1 MQPQQNFSG
10 SGPGSADQ
18 NDAIACTQCGAPM
31 PREMRFCRACGNRLG
46 EGPAEYTETVRL
58 PYGTAAA
65 NPQFSGQYTP
75 GMGGPLVQPNAGAY
89 PARRRRLGFS
99 GMTWMWIILGLFF
112 ASGGL
117 MSALVR
123 NVPRVARISGATT
136 SAPRSYFGVD
146 EFKDAAN
153 DTGATFDVASPPNG
167 PADKAGLVGGDII
180 TSYDG
185 HQVKDAGEMMDLLS
199 QTPIGKTVAV
209 IYMRDG
215 NYHNTQ
221 MITISDAEMKRLQGV
236 YDNRPEGKGKFG
248 FQSNRTKAVSNPE
261 TRVFGVRMDQVDANG
276 PADLFGIKVGD
287 IITDWDK
294 VPIRTSD
301 ELLSRVRRALP
312 KGVVDIGILRD
323 GQPMRIKVTIGRA

>member
-18 NDAIACTQCGAPM
+18 NDAVACAQCGTPM
-31 PREMRFCRACGNRLG
+31 PKEMRFCRACGNRLG

-65 NPQFSGQYTP
+65 SAQFSGQYAP
-75 GMGGPLVQPNAGAY
+75 GMGGPLAQPNSGGY

-99 GMTWMWIILGLFF
+99 SMTWMWIVLGLFF

-123 NVPRVARISGATT
+123 NVPRVARISSTVA
-136 SAPRSYFGVD
+136 APRSYFGVD

-153 DTGATFDVASPPNG
+153 DSGATFDVASPPGG

-185 HQVKDAGEMMDLLS
+185 HQVKDAGEITDLLG
-199 QTPIGKTVAV
+199 QTQIGKTVEV
-209 IYMRDG
+209 MYMRDG

-221 MITISDAEMKRLQGV
+221 MTTISDAEMTRLKRL

-248 FQSNRTKAVSNPE
+248 FESNRTTAVSNSE
-261 TRVFGVRMDQVDANG
+261 TRTFGVRMDQVDANG

-287 IITDWDK
+287 IITDFDK
-294 VPIRTSD
+294 IPIRTSD
-301 ELLSRVRRALP
+301 ELLSRVRRAIP
-312 KGVVDIGILRD
+312 KSIVDVGILRD
-323 GQPMRIKVTIGRA
+323 GQPMRIKVTMGRA